1 MTSPAPTS
9 IPFRQDAQVIGLV
22 CTAHG
27 ISHFFQLILAALFPW
42 LKDAFNVSYSE
53 LGLLM
58 TAFFIVSGVGQAL
71 AGFVVDRVGADKV
84 LFSGLALLGLS
95 GLLLSQAQTYSM
107 LMAGSIIAGM
117 GNSVFHPADLTL
129 LNKRVSAPR
138 LAHAFSSHGISGNLG
153 WAAAPMFLATIA
165 GMYGWRTALAAAALL
180 PFAILALL
188 LVNRDLLQS
197 RDAVPAAGKAGL
209 ARGPGLAFLR
219 QPAVWMCIAF
229 FFITAMAGTGIQGF
243 AVPSLRELYGISL
256 VLATAGFTAYM
267 LASAT
272 GMICGGFLA
281 ARTTRHERTIALAFI
296 AAGLIALLTAAGIVP
311 GALVLVLMAAI
322 GFCSGLA
329 GPSRDLLIR
338 AAAPKNATGRV
349 FGIVYS
355 GLDAGMAVAPILFGV
370 LMDAGRPGWVFVAI
384 GGLWLTALLTAVQ
397 VGSNNARKAA
407 VNAQAA

>member
-1 MTSPAPTS
+1 MNSPAVPL
-9 IPFRQDAQVIGLV
+9 RQDAQVIGLV
-22 CTAHG
+22 CTAHS

-58 TAFFIVSGVGQAL
+58 TAFFIVSGIGQAL

-84 LFSGLALLGLS
+84 LFTGVGLLGIAA
-95 GLLLSQAQTYSM
+95 LLLSQADSYAM
-107 LMAGSIIAGM
+107 LMAGSILAGL

-129 LNKRVSAPR
+129 LNQRVSAPR

-153 WAAAPMFLATIA
+153 WAAAPLFLTTIA
-165 GMYGWRTALAAAALL
+165 TLYGWRTALAAASLL
-180 PFAILALL
+180 PFTILVLL
-188 LVNRDLLQS
+188 LLNRGLLETRVADS
-197 RDAVPAAGKAGL
+197 GAGKEGSA
-209 ARGPGLAFLR
+209 ARGAGLAFLR
-219 QPAVWMCIAF
+219 HPAVWMCVAF

-243 AVPSLRELYGISL
+243 AIPSLRDLYGIPL

-267 LASAT
+267 LASAG
-272 GMICGGFLA
+272 GMVCGGFLA
-281 ARTTRHERTIALAFI
+281 ARTTRHERTIAMSF
-296 AAGLIALLTAAGIVP
+296 TAAGVVAMLIASAILP
-311 GALVLVLMAAI
+311 GVMAVVLMAVL

-355 GLDAGMAVAPILFGV
+355 GLDAGMATAPLLFGL
-370 LMDAGRPGWVFVAI
+370 LMDRGHPSWVFI
-384 GGLWLTALLTAVQ
+384 GIGILWLTALLTAVR
-397 VGSNNARKAA
+397 VGSNNARKAME
-407 VNAQAA
+407 AQAA